1 MRLRDI
7 AVALPSRRIDST
19 LIATWTGV
27 DAEFITEKIGVK
39 SRAFLGEDETPVSL
53 AKQACD
59 NLFSR
64 NSPLARDNVQ
74 LLIVVTQN
82 PDFKLP
88 HSSALLQSALGLD
101 VSTASFDINLGCSGY
116 VYALTVAKAFM
127 AAEEIGDGLVVTCDP
142 YSRIMGKSDRDTVT
156 VFGDAATATWL
167 SSEAGGEIGRLDFG
181 TDGGRARHLM
191 VKAGGSS
198 YPVKGIWEQEP
209 TMCRPEDFRLRMS
222 GQGIF
227 NFAMER
233 VPRSVLRC
241 VEKNK
246 LSVSEIDYFVF
257 HQGSKFLLENLR
269 KRLNLDPEKVPLNLE
284 DVGNTVS
291 SSIPLLLS
299 QMKDKGVLDGK
310 RILISGFGVG
320 LSWASSIIDFGGCV

>member
-7 AVALPSRRIDST
+7 AFALPTKRIGSEI
-19 LIATWTGV
+19 IAEWTGV
-27 DAEFITEKIGVK
+27 DADFITQKIGVK
-39 SRAFLGEDETPVSL
+39 TRAFLSAEETPLSL
-53 AKQACD
+53 AKEACD
-59 NLFSR
+59 ALFSR
-64 NSPLARDNVQ
+64 NPQLAQDKVQ

-88 HSSALLQSALGLD
+88 HSSALVQNALGLD
-101 VSTASFDINLGCSGY
+101 VNTACFDINLGCSGY
-116 VYALTVAKAFM
+116 VYALTVAKSFM
-127 AAEEIGDGLVVTCDP
+127 VSEGITDGLIVTCDP

-198 YPVKGIWEQEP
+198 YPVAGIWEQEQ
-209 TMCRPEDFRLRMS
+209 TACRPEDFRLRMS

-233 VPRSVLRC
+233 VPKSVLMC
-241 VEKNK
+241 LEKNK
-246 LSVSEIDYFVF
+246 LSIPDIDYFVF

-284 DVGNTVS
+284 NVGNTVS

-299 QMKDKGVLDGK
+299 QMRDKGVLGGK
-310 RILISGFGVG
+310 RVLISGFGVG
-320 LSWASSIIDFGGCV
+320 LSWASTTIDFGGFV

>member
-7 AVALPSRRIDST
+7 AFALPSTRIESDV
-19 LIATWTGV
+19 IAEWTGV
-27 DAEFITEKIGVK
+27 DADFITQKIGVK
-39 SRAFLGEDETPVSL
+39 TRAFLSAEETPLSL
-53 AKQACD
+53 AKEACD
-59 NLFSR
+59 ALFSR
-64 NSPLARDNVQ
+64 NPQLARDKIR

-88 HSSALLQSALGLD
+88 HSSALVQNALTLD
-101 VSTASFDINLGCSGY
+101 LNTACFDINLGCSGY
-116 VYALTVAKAFM
+116 VYALTVAKSFM
-127 AAEEIGDGLVVTCDP
+127 LSEGISDGVIVTCDP

-156 VFGDAATATWL
+156 VFGDAATASWL
-167 SSEAGGEIGRLDFG
+167 SSEAGGDIGRLDFG

-191 VKAGGSS
+191 VKAGGSC
-198 YPVKGIWEQEP
+198 YPVTGIWGQETTP
-209 TMCRPEDFRLRMS
+209 CRPEDFRLKMS

-233 VPRSVLRC
+233 VPKSVLRC
-241 VEKNK
+241 LEKNK
-246 LSVSEIDYFVF
+246 LSVSDIDYFVF
-257 HQGSKFLLENLR
+257 HQGSKFLLDNLR
-269 KRLNLDPEKVPLNLE
+269 KRLNLDSEKVPLNLE

-299 QMKDKGVLDGK
+299 QMKDKGVLGGK

-320 LSWASSIIDFGGCV
+320 LSWASAVIDFGGCA

>member
-1 MRLRDI
+1 MKLRDI
-7 AVALPSRRIDST
+7 AVALPSKRIDSA
-19 LIATWTGV
+19 LIAKWTGV
-27 DAEFITEKIGVK
+27 DAEFITQKIGVK
-39 SRAFLGEDETPVSL
+39 SRAFLSEDETPVNL

-64 NSPLARDNVQ
+64 NPQLARDKIR

-88 HSSALLQSALGLD
+88 HSSALLQSALGLE

-116 VYALTVAKAFM
+116 VYSLTVAKAFM
-127 AAEEIGDGLVVTCDP
+127 AAEEIVDGLVVTCDP
-142 YSRIMGKSDRDTVT
+142 YSRIMSKSDRDTVT
-156 VFGDAATATWL
+156 VFGDAATASWL

-181 TDGGRARHLM
+181 TDGDRARHLM

-198 YPVKGIWEQEP
+198 YPVTGVWEQKP
-209 TMCRPEDFRLRMS
+209 TTCRPEDFRLRMS

-233 VPRSVLRC
+233 VPRSVLMC
-241 VEKNK
+241 LEKNK
-246 LSVSEIDYFVF
+246 LSVSDIDYFVF

-269 KRLNLDPEKVPLNLE
+269 KRLNLASEKVPVNLE

-299 QMKDKGVLDGK
+299 QMKDQGILGGK
-310 RILISGFGVG
+310 RILMSGFGVG
-320 LSWASSIIDFGGCV
+320 LSWASNIIEFGGYG